1 MSLQMTNKDYV
12 NILKFYK
19 KNIPKSKRILKMTA
33 EKLLNDKLCKCIKKV
48 DPVNESKSIAICTSS
63 IFNRKALK
71 RGKFTCKKKR
81 SLIVGKSDSNNNNNV
96 NKIKKTN
103 QTKKR
108 H

>member
-1 MSLQMTNKDYV
+1 MSLQLTNKDYV

-48 DPVNESKSIAICTSS
+48 DPDNESKSIAICTSA
-63 IFNRKALK
+63 IFNSKGLK

-81 SLIVGKSDSNNNNNV
+81 TLNVGKPGSNNE
-96 NKIKKTN
+96 
-103 QTKKR
+103 TKKIR
-108 H
+108 KTKKKRD

>member
-1 MSLQMTNKDYV
+1 MSLQLTNKDYV

-33 EKLLNDKLCKCIKKV
+33 EKILNDKLCKCIKKV
-48 DPVNESKSIAICTSS
+48 DPDDESKSIAICTSA
-63 IFNRKALK
+63 IFNRKGIK

-81 SLIVGKSDSNNNNNV
+81 TLIISKPTSSNNNN
-96 NKIKKTN
+96 K
-103 QTKKR
+103 TKKR